1 MIRLE
6 DFGATMKRQC
16 AAYDGAHSSTEY
28 QPMRTFYDQCGTLTQ
43 NAYLSCRQEYLR
55 HEIFN
60 PIPRLTFIS
69 AASPYD
75 LDIATLPPRKRL
87 KLDTEIYDPDKARTS
102 SIVVM
107 FFIPINGSTQKKRQK
122 IRWRFR
128 MPMVSF

>member
-1 MIRLE
+1 MPNE
-6 DFGATMKRQC
+6 RQC

-28 QPMRTFYDQCGTLTQ
+28 QPKETLTQ

-60 PIPRLTFIS
+60 PIPRLTFTS

-87 KLDTEIYDPDKARTS
+87 QLDTEMYDPDKPRTS
-102 SIVVM
+102 SIVIM
-107 FFIPINGSTQKKRQK
+107 FLIPINGSTQKKTLKNSGGDSACLWYHFNPYQD
-122 IRWRFR
+122 
-128 MPMVSF
+128 